1 LRLRT
6 AHAEHDPRRL
16 RTASLGPLIQAWARH
31 RPSSR
36 RARAIIW
43 RMRKALVLAALC
55 AATAGRAQTPPLP
68 RFDLDELTIADLQQR
83 MQAGQ
88 ETARSIAEK
97 YLARIDA
104 IDRKGPALHSVIE
117 LNPDALSIADGL
129 DAERKSGRVRG
140 PLHGIPILLKDNI
153 ATADRMMTTAGS
165 MALAG
170 ITPPSDAFVAKRLRE
185 AGAVILGKTNLS
197 EWANFRSTHSS
208 SGWSG
213 RGGQT
218 RNPYALDRNPSGS
231 SSGSGAAVAA
241 NLAAAAVGTETDGSI
256 VSPST
261 SNGLVGIKP
270 TLGLLSRTGIVPIAH
285 SQDTAGPMARTV
297 ADAAALLAAMA
308 GVDASDR
315 ATSSPARKA
324 PADYA
329 RALDANG
336 LKGARLGI
344 VRNKL
349 FGYSVAA
356 DRLAEAAI
364 ADMKRQGA
372 VIVDPANIPTLGS
385 FGDSEFEVLLYEFKA
400 DLNNYLTWLGPAS
413 PVHSLK
419 DVMAFNEAHKDA
431 EMPFFG
437 QEIMTM
443 ADKKGPLTAPAY
455 RAALAKNDRQARQLG
470 IDLVMTKDR
479 LDALVAPTGA
489 PAWLTD
495 LVNGDSSVANSDSP
509 STVTSVA
516 GYPHITVPAGFVHGL
531 PVGISF
537 FGRAWSEPTLIKIAY
552 AYEQATKHRR
562 PPAFATTADPAQ

>member
-1 LRLRT
+1 
-6 AHAEHDPRRL
+6 
-16 RTASLGPLIQAWARH
+16 
-31 RPSSR
+31 
-36 RARAIIW
+36 
-43 RMRKALVLAALC
+43 MRKACVLAAVC
-55 AATAGRAQTPPLP
+55 AASLVGAQAPAPP
-68 RFDLDELTIADLQQR
+68 RFDLEELSIADLQHRMQLGEETSRSIVQKYIARIEAIDRSGPTLRSVLEINPDALTIAD
-83 MQAGQ
+83 A
-88 ETARSIAEK
+88 
-97 YLARIDA
+97 
-104 IDRKGPALHSVIE
+104 
-117 LNPDALSIADGL
+117 L
-129 DAERKSGRVRG
+129 DAERHDGRVRG
-140 PLHGIPILLKDNI
+140 PLHGIPVLLKDNI

-165 MALAG
+165 HALAG
-170 ITPPSDAFVAKRLRE
+170 VKPPADAFIAARLRD

-218 RNPYALDRNPSGS
+218 KNPYALDRSPSGS
-231 SSGSGAAVAA
+231 SSGSGAAIAA

-285 SQDTAGPMARTV
+285 SQDTAGPMTRTV

-308 GVDASDR
+308 GVDTSDA
-315 ATSSPARKA
+315 ATTAARRPAA
-324 PADYA
+324 VDYA
-329 RALDANG
+329 RSLDAAG

-344 VRNKL
+344 VRKKL
-349 FGYSVAA
+349 FGYSVEA
-356 DRLAEAAI
+356 DRIAEAAI
-364 ADMKRQGA
+364 ADMKHQGA
-372 VIVDPANIPTLGS
+372 VIVDPANIATLGS

-400 DLNNYLTWLGPAS
+400 DLNKYLAWLGPAS

-419 DVMAFNEAHKDA
+419 EVIAYNEAHKDQ

-443 ADKKGPLTAPAY
+443 AEKKGPLTTPAY
-455 RAALAKNDRQARQLG
+455 RTALAKNHRQARQLG
-470 IDLVMTKDR
+470 IDLVMTKYR

-489 PAWLTD
+489 PSWLTD
-495 LVNGDSSVANSDSP
+495 LVNGDSSIANSDAP

-516 GYPHITVPAGFVHGL
+516 GYPHITVPAGQVHGL

-537 FGRAWSEPTLIKIAY
+537 FGRAWSEPTLIKLAY
-552 AYEQATKHRR
+552 AYEQATKRR
-562 PPAFATTADPAQ
+562 KAPAFATTVDVTRP

>member
-1 LRLRT
+1 VISAT
-6 AHAEHDPRRL
+6 VSVAA
-16 RTASLGPLIQAWARH
+16 AWL
-31 RPSSR
+31 S
-36 RARAIIW
+36 
-43 RMRKALVLAALC
+43 
-55 AATAGRAQTPPLP
+55 ATLAQTPAPP

-83 MQAGQ
+83 MQAGRA
-88 ETARSIAEK
+88 TARSIAEQ
-97 YLARIDA
+97 YIARIEA
-104 IDRKGPALHSVIE
+104 VDRSGPSLHSVIE
-117 LNPDALSIADGL
+117 MNPDALAIADQL
-129 DAERKSGRVRG
+129 DAERRSGRVRG
-140 PLHGIPILLKDNI
+140 PLHGIPILVKDNI

-165 MALAG
+165 LALAG
-170 ITPPSDAFVAKRLRE
+170 VKPPADAFVAARLRD

-218 RNPYALDRNPSGS
+218 KNPYALDRNPSGS
-231 SSGSGAAVAA
+231 SSGSGAAIAA
-241 NLAAAAVGTETDGSI
+241 NLAAAAIGTETDGSI

-270 TLGLLSRTGIVPIAH
+270 TLGLVSRTGIVPIAH

-297 ADAAALLAAMA
+297 ADAAALLTAIA
-308 GVDASDR
+308 GAD
-315 ATSSPARKA
+315 
-324 PADYA
+324 PADPATTARRAGAAGGAADYS
-329 RALDANG
+329 RALDATG
-336 LKGARLGI
+336 LRGARIGV

-349 FGYSVAA
+349 FGYSAAA

-364 ADMKRQGA
+364 ADMKKQGA
-372 VIVDPANIPTLGS
+372 VIVDPANIPTLGK

-400 DLNNYLTWLGPAS
+400 DLHTYLTALGPAS
-413 PVHSLK
+413 PVHSLT
-419 DVMAFNEAHKDA
+419 DVIAFNTAHA
-431 EMPFFG
+431 REEMPYFG

-443 ADKKGPLTAPAY
+443 ADKKGPLTTPAY
-455 RAALAKNDRQARQLG
+455 RAALAKNHRLSRELG
-470 IDLVMTKDR
+470 IDLVMTRYR

-495 LVNGDSSVANSDSP
+495 LVLGDSSLANSDAP

-516 GYPHITVPAGFVHGL
+516 GYPHITVPAGFFRGL

-537 FGRAWSEPTLIKIAY
+537 FGRAWSEPTLIKLAY

-562 PPAFATTADPAQ
+562 PPTFPPSADTSDGR